1 MIKGKN
7 TFVEQHDWI
16 EANRKNKILL
26 KLFGK
31 KEIKAPSP
39 STLHRIAINIDNNAL
54 ENVFRSYFDKHV
66 SKKNIAVDGKWLNGS
81 RVTGQYINESKK
93 IMFNIVDKDTKL
105 CIGHKLVGVDK
116 KSEGAVFQ
124 DLLDNKEFFCRGQV
138 FSFDALTTQARILE
152 TINSDG
158 NKYIAYVKGNQKNL
172 LKKVIATIEIFEKPT
187 EVFENDED
195 DYTIEGNNMVQR
207 RVEIYQNP
215 SCNLVMYDKK
225 FKNIQTIIKTIKTT
239 IDSKTGEFKYK
250 TNYAIANYKES
261 AEEFKTRILQHWIVE
276 THHFFLD
283 TMLDEDDH
291 NAYKNPHGMSI
302 LRGFALNLWQLF
314 FNKHKGEKLNIDG
327 VQKHAKL
334 TMARLKSYCS
344 LHDEFPFELFEL

>member
-16 EANRKNKILL
+16 EANKRNKTLR
-26 KLFGK
+26 KLFDK
-31 KEIKAPSP
+31 KEIKAPCP
-39 STLHRIAINIDNNAL
+39 STLHRIAINIDNNEL
-54 ENVFRSYFDKHV
+54 EKVFRNYFDKYV
-66 SKKNIAVDGKWLNGS
+66 TKKNIALDGKWLNGS
-81 RVTGQYINESKK
+81 KVTGQYINESKK

-116 KSEGAVFQ
+116 NSEGAVFQ
-124 DLLDNKEFFCRGQV
+124 ELLDNKEFFCQGQI
-138 FSFDALTTQARILE
+138 FSFDALTTQARILD

-172 LKKVIATIEIFEKPT
+172 LKKVIETIDVFKEPT
-187 EVFENDED
+187 EVFENEEGE
-195 DYTIEGNNMVQR
+195 YTIEGNNRVQR

-250 TNYAIANYKES
+250 IKYAIANYKES
-261 AEEFKTRILQHWIVE
+261 AKEFNTRILQHWIVE

-291 NAYKNPHGMSI
+291 NAYKNPHGMTI
-302 LRGFALNLWQLF
+302 LRSFALNLWQLF
-314 FNKHKGEKLNIDG
+314 FNKHKGEKLIIDG

-334 TMARLKSYCS
+334 TMARLKSYSS
-344 LHDEFPFELFEL
+344 LHDELAFELFEL

>member
-16 EANRKNKILL
+16 EANRKNKILR
-26 KLFGK
+26 KLFDK
-31 KEIKAPSP
+31 KEIVAPSP
-39 STLHRIAINIDNNAL
+39 STLHRIAMNIDNNAL
-54 ENVFRSYFDKHV
+54 DNAFRRYFDRYV

-81 RVTGQYINESKK
+81 KVTGQYINESKK

-116 KSEGAVFQ
+116 KSESAVFQ
-124 DLLDNKEFFCRGQV
+124 DLLDNKEFFCRGQI
-138 FSFDALTTQARILE
+138 FSFDALTTQARILD
-152 TINSDG
+152 TINNDG

-172 LKKVIATIEIFEKPT
+172 LKKVIATIALFEEPT
-187 EVFENDED
+187 EVFDNNED
-195 DYTIEGNNMVQR
+195 DYTIEGNHMVYR

-239 IDSKTGEFKYK
+239 INSKTGEFKYK

-291 NAYKNPHGMSI
+291 NAYKNPHGISI
-302 LRGFALNLWQLF
+302 LRGFALNIWQLF

-344 LHDEFPFELFEL
+344 LHDEFPFDIIEV